1 MKKIIKKA
9 SSSSNT
15 KIKNIDETI
24 TLAPS
29 ELDYKPKKCERCF
42 YLEKNYKIAPKDFP
56 PPVFSRFDVVQQA
69 YYKDKN
75 TSDLTKEL
83 PTGRIMNKEELPGRV
98 VSEIL
103 KDNKGREFILGG
115 RPDIV
120 IKFDQG
126 GYGIIDFKTT
136 KISEDKS
143 ENYKHQ
149 LEAYAQI
156 FSKPGST
163 KSKKTPLLNPIT
175 HMGILQFDPSDIQ
188 SHNDTSCDMRMNIS
202 YSPLNRD
209 EKDWREKSTKRR
221 EIRKKPST
229 PDTKEERKQG
239 QLGQQQ
245 ENEQDSYTDAR
256 EDEQGRKKN
265 KDENYFC

>member
-1 MKKIIKKA
+1 MNT
-9 SSSSNT
+9 SNNSP
-15 KIKNIDETI
+15 IV
-24 TLAPS
+24 LAPS
-29 ELDYKPKKCERCF
+29 ELDYKPKKCPRCF
-42 YLEKNYKIAPKDFP
+42 YLEKNKKISPKDFP

-75 TSDLTKEL
+75 TSDLTAQL
-83 PTGRIMNKEELPGRV
+83 PSGKILNKDELPGRV

-103 KDNKGREFILGG
+103 TDNKGRKFILGG

-163 KSKKTPLLNPIT
+163 KSKKTPFLNPIT

-188 SHNDTSCDMRMNIS
+188 SHNENNCDMRMNIS
-202 YSPLNRD
+202 FSPLKRD
-209 EKDWREKSTKRR
+209 EEEFFKNITQIIDIISQS
-221 EIRKKPST
+221 EI
-229 PDTKEERKQG
+229 PDFTEDCNDCLFVKQ
-239 QLGQQQ
+239 QL
-245 ENEQDSYTDAR
+245 S
-256 EDEQGRKKN
+256 
-265 KDENYFC
+265 

>member
-1 MKKIIKKA
+1 MKKLTEKNMEKKKKEKLNKVDII
-9 SSSSNT
+9 SSLPMNNSKDEN
-15 KIKNIDETI
+15 KILV
-24 TLAPS
+24 LAPS
-29 ELDYKPKKCERCF
+29 ELDYKAKKCHRCF
-42 YLEKNYKIAPKDFP
+42 YLEKNKKIATKAFP

-83 PTGRIMNKEELPGRV
+83 PEGRIMNKDELPGRV
-98 VSEIL
+98 VSETL
-103 KDNKGREFILGG
+103 KDNKGRNFILGG

-156 FSKPGST
+156 FSKPGAT

-188 SHNDTSCDMRMNIS
+188 SHNETSCDMRMNIS
-202 YSPLNRD
+202 FSPLKRD
-209 EKDWREKSTKRR
+209 EKDFFKNITQIIDIINQSDV
-221 EIRKKPST
+221 
-229 PDTKEERKQG
+229 PDFTEDCNDCQFVKQ
-239 QLGQQQ
+239 QL
-245 ENEQDSYTDAR
+245 S
-256 EDEQGRKKN
+256 
-265 KDENYFC
+265 

>member
-1 MKKIIKKA
+1 MNKIIKMDKKLKKNKPIKKSNIIDIG
-9 SSSSNT
+9 SSLANI
-15 KIKNIDETI
+15 KIKNLNEILV
-24 TLAPS
+24 LAPS
-29 ELDYKPKKCERCF
+29 ELDYKPKKCQRCF
-42 YLEKNYKIAPKDFP
+42 YLEKNHKIGPKDFP

-83 PTGRIMNKEELPGRV
+83 PSGRIMNKDELPGRV
-98 VSEIL
+98 VSETL

-120 IKFDQG
+120 IKFDKG

-136 KISEDKS
+136 KISDDKS

-188 SHNDTSCDMRMNIS
+188 SHNNNSCDMRMNIS
-202 YSPLNRD
+202 YSPLKRD
-209 EKDWREKSTKRR
+209 EKDFFENITK
-221 EIRKKPST
+221 IIDILNNPSIPNFT
-229 PDTKEERKQG
+229 EDCNYCKFVKQ
-239 QLGQQQ
+239 QS
-245 ENEQDSYTDAR
+245 NEH
-256 EDEQGRKKN
+256 
-265 KDENYFC
+265 

>member
-1 MKKIIKKA
+1 MKKIIKKKDKEVKKHKQINNPNVIDIA
-9 SSSSNT
+9 SSLANIKSKNSNE
-15 KIKNIDETI
+15 ILV
-24 TLAPS
+24 LAPS
-29 ELDYKPKKCERCF
+29 ELDYKPKKCQRCF
-42 YLEKNYKIAPKDFP
+42 YLEKNHKIGPKDFP

-83 PTGRIMNKEELPGRV
+83 PSGRIMNKDELPGRV
-98 VSEIL
+98 VSETL
-103 KDNKGREFILGG
+103 TDNKAREFILGG

-136 KISEDKS
+136 KISDNKS

-156 FSKPGST
+156 FTKPGST

-188 SHNDTSCDMRMNIS
+188 SHNDTSCNMKMNIS
-202 YSPLNRD
+202 YSPLKRD
-209 EKDWREKSTKRR
+209 EKDFFENITK
-221 EIRKKPST
+221 IIDILNNPSIPNFT
-229 PDTKEERKQG
+229 
-239 QLGQQQ
+239 
-245 ENEQDSYTDAR
+245 
-256 EDEQGRKKN
+256 EDCDYCKFVEDQIN
-265 KDENYFC
+265 

>member
-1 MKKIIKKA
+1 MKKL
-9 SSSSNT
+9 T
-15 KIKNIDETI
+15 EKNIQKKKKEKLNKVDIISSLPMNNSKDENKI
-24 TLAPS
+24 LVLAPS
-29 ELDYKPKKCERCF
+29 ELDYKAKKCHRCF
-42 YLEKNYKIAPKDFP
+42 YLEKNRKIATKAFP

-83 PTGRIMNKEELPGRV
+83 PEGRIMNKDELPGRV
-98 VSEIL
+98 VSETL
-103 KDNKGREFILGG
+103 KDNKGRNFILGG

-156 FSKPGST
+156 FSKPGAT

-188 SHNDTSCDMRMNIS
+188 SHNENSCDMRMNIS
-202 YSPLNRD
+202 FSPLKRD
-209 EKDWREKSTKRR
+209 EKDFFENITQIIDIINQSDV
-221 EIRKKPST
+221 
-229 PDTKEERKQG
+229 PDFTEDCNDCQFVKQ
-239 QLGQQQ
+239 QL
-245 ENEQDSYTDAR
+245 S
-256 EDEQGRKKN
+256 
-265 KDENYFC
+265 

>member
-1 MKKIIKKA
+1 MKKIIKKKDKEAKKHKQMKNINVIDMA
-9 SSSSNT
+9 SSLAN
-15 KIKNIDETI
+15 IKNKNSNEILV
-24 TLAPS
+24 LAPS
-29 ELDYKPKKCERCF
+29 ELDYKPKKCQRCF
-42 YLEKNYKIAPKDFP
+42 YLEKNHKIGPKDFP

-83 PTGRIMNKEELPGRV
+83 PSGRIMNKDELPGRV
-98 VSEIL
+98 VSETL
-103 KDNKGREFILGG
+103 TDNKGREFILGG

-120 IKFDQG
+120 IKFDKG

-136 KISEDKS
+136 KISDDKS
-143 ENYKHQ
+143 ENYKYQ

-188 SHNDTSCDMRMNIS
+188 SHNNNSCDMRMNIS
-202 YSPLNRD
+202 YSSLKRD
-209 EKDWREKSTKRR
+209 EKDFFENITK
-221 EIRKKPST
+221 IIDILNNPSIPNFT
-229 PDTKEERKQG
+229 EDCNFCTFVKQ
-239 QLGQQQ
+239 QSNQ
-245 ENEQDSYTDAR
+245 N
-256 EDEQGRKKN
+256 
-265 KDENYFC
+265 

>member
-1 MKKIIKKA
+1 MNT
-9 SSSSNT
+9 SNNSP
-15 KIKNIDETI
+15 IV
-24 TLAPS
+24 LAPS
-29 ELDYKPKKCERCF
+29 ELDYKPKKCPRCF
-42 YLEKNYKIAPKDFP
+42 YLEKNKKISPKDFP

-75 TSDLTKEL
+75 TSDLTAQL
-83 PTGRIMNKEELPGRV
+83 PSGKILNKDELPGRV

-103 KDNKGREFILGG
+103 TDNKGRKFILGG

-136 KISEDKS
+136 KISENKS

-156 FSKPGST
+156 FTKPGST

-188 SHNDTSCDMRMNIS
+188 KHDETSCNMKMNIS
-202 YSPLNRD
+202 FSSLKRD
-209 EKDWREKSTKRR
+209 EISFFDNITQIMDIIKNPVVPNFTETCNYCTFVTNQMK
-221 EIRKKPST
+221 I
-229 PDTKEERKQG
+229 
-239 QLGQQQ
+239 
-245 ENEQDSYTDAR
+245 NE
-256 EDEQGRKKN
+256 
-265 KDENYFC
+265 

>member
-1 MKKIIKKA
+1 MEKLTKKFKQKNEII
-9 SSSSNT
+9 
-15 KIKNIDETI
+15 I
-24 TLAPS
+24 LAPS
-29 ELDYKPKKCERCF
+29 ELDYKAKKCQRCF
-42 YLEKNYKIAPKDFP
+42 YLEKNKKISTKAFP

-75 TSDLTKEL
+75 TCDLTKEL
-83 PTGRIMNKEELPGRV
+83 PPGRIMSKEELPGRV
-98 VSEIL
+98 VSETL
-103 KDNKGREFILGG
+103 KDNKGRNFILGG

-156 FSKPGST
+156 FSKPGAR
-163 KSKKTPLLNPIT
+163 KSKNTPLLNPIT

-188 SHNDTSCDMRMNIS
+188 SHNETSCDMRMNIS
-202 YSPLNRD
+202 FSPLKRD
-209 EKDWREKSTKRR
+209 EKNFFENVTQIIDIINQSNV
-221 EIRKKPST
+221 
-229 PDTKEERKQG
+229 PDFTEDCNDCQFVKQ
-239 QLGQQQ
+239 QL
-245 ENEQDSYTDAR
+245 S
-256 EDEQGRKKN
+256 
-265 KDENYFC
+265 

>member
-1 MKKIIKKA
+1 MNKIIKMDKKLKKNKQIKKSNIIDIA
-9 SSSSNT
+9 SSLAN
-15 KIKNIDETI
+15 IKSKNLNEILV
-24 TLAPS
+24 LAPS
-29 ELDYKPKKCERCF
+29 ELDYKPKKCKRCF
-42 YLEKNYKIAPKDFP
+42 YLEKNHKIGPKDFP

-83 PTGRIMNKEELPGRV
+83 PSGRIMNKDELPGRV
-98 VSEIL
+98 VSETL

-120 IKFDQG
+120 IKFDKG

-136 KISEDKS
+136 KISDDKS

-188 SHNDTSCDMRMNIS
+188 SHNNNSCDMRMNIS
-202 YSPLNRD
+202 YSSLKRD
-209 EKDWREKSTKRR
+209 EKDFFENITK
-221 EIRKKPST
+221 IIDILNNPSIPNFT
-229 PDTKEERKQG
+229 EDCNFCTFVKQ
-239 QLGQQQ
+239 QSNQ
-245 ENEQDSYTDAR
+245 N
-256 EDEQGRKKN
+256 
-265 KDENYFC
+265 

>member
-1 MKKIIKKA
+1 MKKKKKDK
-9 SSSSNT
+9 SNIADIVT
-15 KIKNIDETI
+15 SIPIDNSKNENKILV
-24 TLAPS
+24 LAPS
-29 ELDYKPKKCERCF
+29 ELDYKAKKCHRCF
-42 YLEKNYKIAPKDFP
+42 YLEKNKKIATKAFP

-83 PTGRIMNKEELPGRV
+83 PEGRIMNKDELPGRV
-98 VSEIL
+98 VSQTL
-103 KDNKGREFILGG
+103 RDNKGRSFILGG

-156 FSKPGST
+156 FSKPGAT

-188 SHNDTSCDMRMNIS
+188 THNESSCDMRMNIS
-202 YSPLNRD
+202 FSPLRRD
-209 EKDWREKSTKRR
+209 EKDFFENITQIIDIINQS
-221 EIRKKPST
+221 EV
-229 PDTKEERKQG
+229 PDFTEDCNDCQFVKQ
-239 QLGQQQ
+239 QL
-245 ENEQDSYTDAR
+245 S
-256 EDEQGRKKN
+256 
-265 KDENYFC
+265 

>member
-1 MKKIIKKA
+1 MNT
-9 SSSSNT
+9 SNNSP
-15 KIKNIDETI
+15 IV
-24 TLAPS
+24 LAPS
-29 ELDYKPKKCERCF
+29 ELDYKPKKCPRCF
-42 YLEKNYKIAPKDFP
+42 YLEKNKKISPKNFP

-75 TSDLTKEL
+75 TSDLTAQL
-83 PTGRIMNKEELPGRV
+83 PSGKILNKDELPGKV

-103 KDNKGREFILGG
+103 TDNKGRKFILGG

-136 KISEDKS
+136 KISENKS

-156 FSKPGST
+156 FTKPGST

-188 SHNDTSCDMRMNIS
+188 SHSDNSCNMKMKILF
-202 YSPLNRD
+202 SPLVRD
-209 EKDWREKSTKRR
+209 EKLFFKDITKIIDILL
-221 EIRKKPST
+221 ENKIPAFT
-229 PDTKEERKQG
+229 EECNFCNFTKQ
-239 QLGQQQ
+239 QL
-245 ENEQDSYTDAR
+245 EY
-256 EDEQGRKKN
+256 
-265 KDENYFC
+265 

>member
-1 MKKIIKKA
+1 MKKETKKNKDIKKKILDIVDVV
-9 SSSSNT
+9 SSLPINESKDLN
-15 KIKNIDETI
+15 KELI
-24 TLAPS
+24 LAPS
-29 ELDYKPKKCERCF
+29 ELDYKPKKCQRCF
-42 YLEKNYKIAPKDFP
+42 YLEKNYKIGPKDFP

-83 PTGRIMNKEELPGRV
+83 PKGRIMNKEELPGRV
-98 VSEIL
+98 VSETL
-103 KDNKGREFILGG
+103 SDNKGRNFILGG

-136 KISEDKS
+136 KISDDKS
-143 ENYKHQ
+143 ENYKYQ

-156 FSKPGST
+156 FTKPGST

-188 SHNDTSCDMRMNIS
+188 SHNDQSCDMRMNIS
-202 YSPLNRD
+202 YSPLKRD
-209 EKDWREKSTKRR
+209 EKDFFENITK
-221 EIRKKPST
+221 IIDIINTTSI
-229 PDTKEERKQG
+229 PDFTENCNYCNFFKQ
-239 QLGQQQ
+239 QM
-245 ENEQDSYTDAR
+245 EY
-256 EDEQGRKKN
+256 N
-265 KDENYFC
+265 K

>member
-1 MKKIIKKA
+1 MKRISEKSMKEKKKNKSNIADIVTSIPTDNSKNENKILV
-9 SSSSNT
+9 
-15 KIKNIDETI
+15 
-24 TLAPS
+24 LAPS
-29 ELDYKPKKCERCF
+29 ELDYKAKKCHRCF
-42 YLEKNYKIAPKDFP
+42 YLEKNKKIATKAFP

-83 PTGRIMNKEELPGRV
+83 PEGRIMNKDELPGRV
-98 VSEIL
+98 VSQTL
-103 KDNKGREFILGG
+103 RDNKGRSFILGG

-156 FSKPGST
+156 FSKPGAT

-188 SHNDTSCDMRMNIS
+188 THNESSCDMRMNIS
-202 YSPLNRD
+202 FSPLRRD
-209 EKDWREKSTKRR
+209 EKDFFENITQIIDIINQS
-221 EIRKKPST
+221 EV
-229 PDTKEERKQG
+229 PDFTEDCNDCQFVKQ
-239 QLGQQQ
+239 QL
-245 ENEQDSYTDAR
+245 S
-256 EDEQGRKKN
+256 
-265 KDENYFC
+265 

>member
-1 MKKIIKKA
+1 MNT
-9 SSSSNT
+9 SNNSP
-15 KIKNIDETI
+15 IV
-24 TLAPS
+24 LAPS
-29 ELDYKPKKCERCF
+29 ELDYKPKKCPRCF
-42 YLEKNYKIAPKDFP
+42 YLEKNKKISTKAFP

-75 TSDLTKEL
+75 TSDLTKDL
-83 PTGRIMNKEELPGRV
+83 PQGRIMNKDELPGRV
-98 VSEIL
+98 ISETL
-103 KDNKGREFILGG
+103 KDNKGRSFILGG

-163 KSKKTPLLNPIT
+163 KSKKTPFLNPIT
-175 HMGILQFDPSDIQ
+175 HMGILQFDPSNIQ
-188 SHNDTSCDMRMNIS
+188 SHNENKCDMRMNIS
-202 YSPLNRD
+202 FSPLKRD
-209 EKDWREKSTKRR
+209 EEEFFKNITQIIDIISQS
-221 EIRKKPST
+221 EI
-229 PDTKEERKQG
+229 PDFTEDCNDCLFVKQ
-239 QLGQQQ
+239 QL
-245 ENEQDSYTDAR
+245 S
-256 EDEQGRKKN
+256 
-265 KDENYFC
+265 

>member
-1 MKKIIKKA
+1 MNNSKDENKILV
-9 SSSSNT
+9 
-15 KIKNIDETI
+15 
-24 TLAPS
+24 LAPS
-29 ELDYKPKKCERCF
+29 ELDYKAKKCHRCF
-42 YLEKNYKIAPKDFP
+42 YLEKNKKIATKAFP

-75 TSDLTKEL
+75 TSDLTKKL
-83 PTGRIMNKEELPGRV
+83 PEGRIMNKDELPGRV
-98 VSEIL
+98 VSETL
-103 KDNKGREFILGG
+103 EDNKGRNFILGG

-156 FSKPGST
+156 FSKPGAT

-188 SHNDTSCDMRMNIS
+188 SHNETSCDMRMNIS
-202 YSPLNRD
+202 FSPLKRN
-209 EKDWREKSTKRR
+209 EKDFFKNITQIIDIINQSDV
-221 EIRKKPST
+221 
-229 PDTKEERKQG
+229 PDFTEDCNDCQFVKQ
-239 QLGQQQ
+239 QL
-245 ENEQDSYTDAR
+245 S
-256 EDEQGRKKN
+256 
-265 KDENYFC
+265 

>member
-1 MKKIIKKA
+1 MKQTKEII
-9 SSSSNT
+9 
-15 KIKNIDETI
+15 
-24 TLAPS
+24 LAPY

-42 YLEKNYKIAPKDFP
+42 YLEKNKKISPKDFP

-83 PTGRIMNKEELPGRV
+83 PKGRIMNKDELPGRV
-98 VSEIL
+98 VSETL
-103 KDNKGREFILGG
+103 TDNKGRNFILGG

-120 IKFDQG
+120 IKFDKG

-136 KISEDKS
+136 KISDNKS

-156 FSKPGST
+156 FTKPGST
-163 KSKKTPLLNPIT
+163 KSKKTPKLSPIT

-188 SHNDTSCDMRMNIS
+188 SHDKNSCDMRMNIS
-202 YSPLNRD
+202 FSPLERN
-209 EKDWREKSTKRR
+209 EKDFYKNITKIIDIIKR
-221 EIRKKPST
+221 PST
-229 PDTKEERKQG
+229 PNFT
-239 QLGQQQ
+239 
-245 ENEQDSYTDAR
+245 
-256 EDEQGRKKN
+256 EDCN
-265 KDENYFC
+265 YCTFVKDQIN

>member
-1 MKKIIKKA
+1 MFRNYIKY
-9 SSSSNT
+9 NT
-15 KIKNIDETI
+15 MNTNNNSPIV
-24 TLAPS
+24 LAPS
-29 ELDYKPKKCERCF
+29 ELDYKPKKCPRCF
-42 YLEKNYKIAPKDFP
+42 YLEKNKKISTKAFP

-75 TSDLTKEL
+75 TSDLTKDL
-83 PTGRIMNKEELPGRV
+83 PQGRIMNKDELPGRV
-98 VSEIL
+98 VSETL
-103 KDNKGREFILGG
+103 KDNKGRSFILGG

-156 FSKPGST
+156 FSKPGAT
-163 KSKKTPLLNPIT
+163 KSKKTPFLNPIT

-188 SHNDTSCDMRMNIS
+188 SHNENNCDMRMNIS
-202 YSPLNRD
+202 FSPLKRD
-209 EKDWREKSTKRR
+209 EEEFFKNITQIIDIISQS
-221 EIRKKPST
+221 EI
-229 PDTKEERKQG
+229 PDFTEDCNDCLFVKQ
-239 QLGQQQ
+239 QL
-245 ENEQDSYTDAR
+245 S
-256 EDEQGRKKN
+256 
-265 KDENYFC
+265 

>member
-1 MKKIIKKA
+1 MNT
-9 SSSSNT
+9 SNNSP
-15 KIKNIDETI
+15 IV
-24 TLAPS
+24 LAPS
-29 ELDYKPKKCERCF
+29 ELDYKPKKCPRCF
-42 YLEKNYKIAPKDFP
+42 YLEKNKKISPKDFP

-75 TSDLTKEL
+75 TSDLTAQL
-83 PTGRIMNKEELPGRV
+83 PSGKILNKDELPGRV

-103 KDNKGREFILGG
+103 TDNKGRKFILGG

-163 KSKKTPLLNPIT
+163 KSKKTPFLNPIT

-188 SHNDTSCDMRMNIS
+188 SHNENNCDMRMNIS
-202 YSPLNRD
+202 FSSLKRD
-209 EKDWREKSTKRR
+209 EEEFFKNITQIIDIISQS
-221 EIRKKPST
+221 EI
-229 PDTKEERKQG
+229 PDFTEDCNDCLFVKQ
-239 QLGQQQ
+239 QL
-245 ENEQDSYTDAR
+245 S
-256 EDEQGRKKN
+256 
-265 KDENYFC
+265 

>member
-1 MKKIIKKA
+1 MKKISEKNMKKKKKDK
-9 SSSSNT
+9 SNIADIVT
-15 KIKNIDETI
+15 SIPIDNSKNENKILV
-24 TLAPS
+24 LAPS
-29 ELDYKPKKCERCF
+29 ELDYKAKKCHRCF
-42 YLEKNYKIAPKDFP
+42 YLEKNKKIATKAFP

-83 PTGRIMNKEELPGRV
+83 PEGRIMNKDELPGRV
-98 VSEIL
+98 VSQTL
-103 KDNKGREFILGG
+103 RDNKGRSFILGG

-156 FSKPGST
+156 FSKPGAT

-188 SHNDTSCDMRMNIS
+188 THNENSCDMRMNIS
-202 YSPLNRD
+202 FSPLRRD
-209 EKDWREKSTKRR
+209 EKDFFENITQIIDIINQS
-221 EIRKKPST
+221 EV
-229 PDTKEERKQG
+229 PDFTEDCNDCQFVKQ
-239 QLGQQQ
+239 QL
-245 ENEQDSYTDAR
+245 S
-256 EDEQGRKKN
+256 
-265 KDENYFC
+265 